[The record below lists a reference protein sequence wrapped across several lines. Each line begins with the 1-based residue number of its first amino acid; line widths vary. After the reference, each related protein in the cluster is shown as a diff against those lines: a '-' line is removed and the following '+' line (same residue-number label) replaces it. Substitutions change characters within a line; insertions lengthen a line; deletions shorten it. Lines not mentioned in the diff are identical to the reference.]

1 MEKAKK
7 PFQDAHKSRSK
18 SQRKSTYSRRLSANQ
33 KERRRTQNINSAFAE
48 LRRCIPNVPQDTKLS
63 KIRTLRLATSYIGYL
78 QEVLQEEQ
86 DRETKA
92 ETRSLSKP
100 TRTVSLNSSRKYKPT
115 IVSVKVRYIKDRSD
129 EQKCLL
135 YSLRSKYAQPPRCL
149 RFTAKSDNNATMLC
163 GMAEIVRFGQPVL
176 VSERG

>member
-115 IVSVKVRYIKDRSD
+115 IVSVKEEEKSEKTRNDVGSWPYYYTWNYTAHDSSPWVTQRIYKVPDYDRPSKKLPWKPVRCNFR
-129 EQKCLL
+129 
-135 YSLRSKYAQPPRCL
+135 
-149 RFTAKSDNNATMLC
+149 N
-163 GMAEIVRFGQPVL
+163 
-176 VSERG
+176 